1 MLGSLIGSVSIPG
14 RGGII
19 AVAVIAV
26 LVAAATFDFVRE
38 TVWFVAR
45 NLVEVSPYVLPGI
58 AVAGWVGAS
67 GAGDRLAERF
77 SGGMMTMIL
86 VASAIGAVTPVC
98 GAAVLPLMVSLLVA
112 GVPFAPVMAFWLSS
126 PITDPAMMAATAA
139 MLGTGFMIAK
149 TFAAFAL
156 GVAGGLATWAVGNP
170 SWIRFPLR
178 PGGIASAIGCGPR
191 GDGFQPRV
199 WMEPDRMSRLWRE
212 MRATTWLVLICLVP
226 AFAAE
231 HALQAILDPNALSA
245 FVGGDA
251 PFAVPIAVFFGA
263 PVYLEGYAALPLVRG
278 LMNHGMSPG
287 AAMAFLVS
295 GGVIS
300 VWGAVVIAPVLR
312 IKAFALY
319 LFVAL
324 AGSLLV
330 GWAYGVIA

>member
-1 MLGSLIGSVSIPG
+1 M
-14 RGGII
+14 
-19 AVAVIAV
+19 ATVAA
-26 LVAAATFDFVRE
+26 LVAAAAFDFVQN
-38 TVWFVAR
+38 TVWFVVR
-45 NLVEVSPYVLPGI
+45 NLIEVSPYVLPGI

-77 SGGMMTMIL
+77 SSGMMTMIL

-98 GAAVLPLMVSLLVA
+98 GAAVLPLMVSLLAA

-139 MLGTGFMIAK
+139 MLGTGFMLGK
-149 TFAAFAL
+149 TIAAFAL
-156 GVAGGLATWAVGNP
+156 GIAGGVATWSVGTP
-170 SWIRFPLR
+170 RWIRHPLR
-178 PGGIASAIGCGPR
+178 SGGIAAAIGSHPKGE
-191 GDGFQPRV
+191 GFQPRI
-199 WMEPDRMSRLWRE
+199 WSEPDRMSRLWRE
-212 MRATTWLVLICLVP
+212 IGTTTRLVLICLVP

-231 HALQAILDPNALSA
+231 HVLHAILDPNALSA
-245 FVGGDA
+245 FVGEDT

-278 LMNHGMSPG
+278 LMDHGMSPG

-300 VWGAVVIAPVLR
+300 VWGAVAIAPVLR

-319 LFVAL
+319 LLIAL
-324 AGSLLV
+324 SGSLCAGWIY
-330 GWAYGVIA
+330 GWAA

>member
-1 MLGSLIGSVSIPG
+1 MA
-14 RGGII
+14 
-19 AVAVIAV
+19 AVAA
-26 LVAAATFDFVRE
+26 LVSAAAFDFVRE
-38 TVWFVAR
+38 TVWFVAG

-67 GAGDRLAERF
+67 GAGDRLADRF

-98 GAAVLPLMVSLLVA
+98 GAAVLPLMVSLLAA
-112 GVPFAPVMAFWLSS
+112 GIPFAPVMAFWLSS

-139 MLGTGFMIAK
+139 MLGTGFMVGK

-156 GVAGGLATWAVGNP
+156 GMAGGATTWAIGNP
-170 SWIRFPLR
+170 SWIRHPLR
-178 PGGIASAIGCGPR
+178 TGGVAEAIGCTSNGE
-191 GDGFQPRV
+191 GFQPRV

-212 MRATTWLVLICLVP
+212 IRATTRLVLICLVP

-231 HALQAILDPNALSA
+231 HALHAVFDPNELSA
-245 FVGGDA
+245 FVGEDT

-278 LMNHGMSPG
+278 LMDHGMSPG

-319 LFVAL
+319 LLIAL
-324 AGSLLV
+324 SGSLFA
-330 GWAYGVIA
+330 GWVYGWVA

>member
-1 MLGSLIGSVSIPG
+1 MPGGVTGSASIPAK
-14 RGGII
+14 GGVI
-19 AVAVIAV
+19 AVAVVAV
-26 LVAAATFDFVRE
+26 LVAGAAFDFVRE
-38 TVWFVAR
+38 MVWFVAG

-77 SGGMMTMIL
+77 SGGMMTMIF

-98 GAAVLPLMVSLLVA
+98 GAAVLPLMVSLLAA
-112 GVPFAPVMAFWLSS
+112 GIPFAPVMAFWLSS

-139 MLGTGFMIAK
+139 MLGTGFMIGK

-156 GVAGGLATWAVGNP
+156 GIAGGVATWAVGDP
-170 SWIRFPLR
+170 SWIRSPLR
-178 PGGIASAIGCGPR
+178 PGGIAAALGCGPK
-191 GDGFQPRV
+191 GDGFQARV

-231 HALQAILDPNALSA
+231 HALQAILDPNALTA
-245 FVGGDA
+245 FVGEGA
-251 PFAVPIAVFFGA
+251 TFAVPIAVFLGA

-278 LMNHGMSPG
+278 LMNQGMSPG
-287 AAMAFLVS
+287 AAMAFLVA

-312 IKAFALY
+312 IGAFALY
-319 LFVAL
+319 LFMAL

-330 GWAYGVIA
+330 GWTYGVIA